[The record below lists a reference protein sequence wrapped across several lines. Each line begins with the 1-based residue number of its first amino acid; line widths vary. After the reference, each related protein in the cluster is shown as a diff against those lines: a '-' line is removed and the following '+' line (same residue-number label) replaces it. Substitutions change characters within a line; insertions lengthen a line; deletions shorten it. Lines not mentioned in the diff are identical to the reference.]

1 MNVTVYEGLGTG
13 AIIGIVV
20 GVLLLVAVIAI
31 VAWWI
36 NTKNR
41 LSRYQ
46 VKIDEA
52 ASGIDVAL
60 TKRFDLLTKTVATVK
75 GYAKHEQETLK
86 GVTEMRRPS
95 SNASMKEKS
104 EFASNVSKA
113 FDSINIVAEQYPE
126 LKANQNFIAL
136 QNQIAEVEEQLQASR
151 RVYNSNVSTYNQ
163 DIVVWPTSIVAR
175 HYHFEK
181 RDFFEAEEAK
191 RQDVKIEF

>member
-1 MNVTVYEGLGTG
+1 MKLYEGLGTG
-13 AIIGIVV
+13 AAIGI
-20 GVLLLVAVIAI
+20 VIAI
-31 VAWWI
+31 VLLIIVISIIGWWVSCG
-36 NTKNR
+36 NR
-41 LSRYQ
+41 LRRHQ

-60 TKRFDLLTKTVATVK
+60 TKRYDLLTKTVATVK
-75 GYAKHEQETLK
+75 GYAKHESETLSK
-86 GVTEMRRPS
+86 VTEMRRPS

-113 FDSINIVAEQYPE
+113 FDSINVVAEQYPD
-126 LKANQNFIAL
+126 LKASENFSKL
-136 QNQIAEVEEQLQASR
+136 QSQISEVEEQLQASR
-151 RVYNSNVSTYNQ
+151 RVYNSNVSVFNQ
-163 DIVVWPTSIVAR
+163 EIIVFPSSIVAR